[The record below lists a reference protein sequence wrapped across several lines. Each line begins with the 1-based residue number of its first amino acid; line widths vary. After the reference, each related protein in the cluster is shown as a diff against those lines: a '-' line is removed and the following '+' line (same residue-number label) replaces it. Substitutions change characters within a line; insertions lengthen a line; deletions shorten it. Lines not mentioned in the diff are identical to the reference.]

1 MASRD
6 PNIVRSGLSGP
17 ITEQGVTVDVRIYRL
32 EEQSGEQSGWSL
44 EVVDSTATST
54 VWDEL
59 FETDELAF
67 TVFRRTVVEEGI
79 GVFVDRGNVIPIRP

>member
-17 ITEQGVTVDVRIYRL
+17 ITEQGITVDVRIYRL
-32 EEQSGEQSGWSL
+32 EEQPGWSL
-44 EVVDSTATST
+44 DVVDSTGTST

-67 TVFRRTVVEEGI
+67 TEFRRTVVEEGI
-79 GVFVDRGNVIPIRP
+79 GVFVDRGNVIPFRR

>member
-17 ITEQGVTVDVRIYRL
+17 VTEQGMTVDVRIYRL
-32 EEQSGEQSGWSL
+32 EDQPGWSL

-67 TVFRRTVVEEGI
+67 TEFRRTVLEEGM
-79 GVFVDRGNVIPIRP
+79 GVFIDRGNVVPIRR

>member
-17 ITEQGVTVDVRIYRL
+17 ITEQGITVDVRIYRL
-32 EEQSGEQSGWSL
+32 EEQPGWSL
-44 EVVDSTATST
+44 DVVDSTGAST

-67 TVFRRTVVEEGI
+67 TEFRRTVVEEGM
-79 GVFVDRGNVIPIRP
+79 GAFVDRGNVIPFRR

>member
-17 ITEQGVTVDVRIYRL
+17 ITDQGITVDVRIYRL
-32 EEQSGEQSGWSL
+32 EDQPGLSL
-44 EVVDSTATST
+44 DVVDSTGTST

-67 TVFRRTVVEEGI
+67 TEFRQTVVEEGM
-79 GVFVDRGNVIPIRP
+79 GVFVDRGNVIPFRR

>member
-6 PNIVRSGLSGP
+6 PNIVHSGLSGP
-17 ITEQGVTVDVRIYRL
+17 ITEQGITVDIRIYRL
-32 EEQSGEQSGWSL
+32 EEQPGWSL
-44 EVVDSTATST
+44 EVVNATGTST
-54 VWDEL
+54 VWDDL

-67 TVFRRTVVEEGI
+67 TEFRRTVAEEGM